1 MCHWLN
7 ILCVYY
13 RESGSSKQRDNWDS
27 TEKLEPIDV
36 NIPLLVIGTKQVNRM
51 KLYPESN
58 NI

>member
-1 MCHWLN
+1 M
-7 ILCVYY
+7 LCVYY